1 MSGAIFIKPMRTIAD
16 LQEDFNRVYPYLRI
30 DFYKAGK
37 HNNQYHAASRLD
49 RQLPLKTCGIGREGE
64 VVLSDNMTVAELE
77 KSFRDRFGAN
87 VQVSRKSGRLW
98 LETTMTDNWTL
109 QQQNEHGRELSGP
122 LAEQEGEPDYE

>member
-1 MSGAIFIKPMRTIAD
+1 MSGAISIKPLRTIAD

-77 KSFRDRFGAN
+77 NRSAIG
-87 VQVSRKSGRLW
+87 
-98 LETTMTDNWTL
+98 LEPMCRYPGNRGGCGWK
-109 QQQNEHGRELSGP
+109 P
-122 LAEQEGEPDYE
+122 P